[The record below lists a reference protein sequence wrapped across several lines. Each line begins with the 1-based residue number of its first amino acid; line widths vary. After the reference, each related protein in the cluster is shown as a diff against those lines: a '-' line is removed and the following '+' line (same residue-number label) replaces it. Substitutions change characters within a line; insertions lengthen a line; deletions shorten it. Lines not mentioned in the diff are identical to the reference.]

1 MMLGSS
7 VLWSVLDNRLETIS
21 GELEPWPIL
30 LQLNFLPTSPKKNIK
45 NDFHSNYIINVLVYI
60 AFNK

>member
-30 LQLNFLPTSPKKNIK
+30 LQLNSSPPPKRKKK